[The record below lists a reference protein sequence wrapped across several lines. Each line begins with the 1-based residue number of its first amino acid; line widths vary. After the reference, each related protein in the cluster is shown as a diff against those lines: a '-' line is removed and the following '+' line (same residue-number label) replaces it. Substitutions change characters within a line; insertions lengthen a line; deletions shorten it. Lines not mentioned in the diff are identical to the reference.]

1 MMQDQ
6 LVGSIVGVE
15 LATKA
20 TCLRRAVA
28 G

>member
-1 MMQDQ
+1 MKQDQ

-15 LATKA
+15 LATEA
-20 TCLRRAVA
+20 TRLRRAVA